1 MDNITLLKISS
12 FLLGLVGGG
21 FFIYSNVK
29 LSDFHNDYGDECEDY
44 QEYTFYLLLVFI
56 LSVVGLIFLCCAT
69 LINIIF
75 YIFNSFTIVSV
86 AIGRYY
92 YNNQVCDSQCKV
104 ECPELVELN
113 EKIDVFFIID
123 IVIVG
128 VTIIMIVLNI
138 ICKFL

>member
-1 MDNITLLKISS
+1 MIMEM
-12 FLLGLVGGG
+12 
-21 FFIYSNVK
+21 NVK
-29 LSDFHNDYGDECEDY
+29 IIKNIHL
-44 QEYTFYLLLVFI
+44 FI
-56 LSVVGLIFLCCAT
+56 ISIYIIGSRINILCCAT
-69 LINIIF
+69 IINIIF

>member
-29 LSDFHNDYGDECEDY
+29 LSDIHNDYGDECEDY

-56 LSVVGLIFLCCAT
+56 LSVVGLVFLCCST

-75 YIFNSFTIVSV
+75 YIFNSFTIFSV
-86 AIGRYY
+86 AISRYY
-92 YNNQVCDSQCKV
+92 YNNQVCDSKCKF
-104 ECPELVELN
+104 ECRELVELN
-113 EKIDVFFIID
+113 QKTDVFFIISS
-123 IVIVG
+123 
-128 VTIIMIVLNI
+128 
-138 ICKFL
+138 CH

>member
-29 LSDFHNDYGDECEDY
+29 LSDIHNDYGDECEDY

-56 LSVVGLIFLCCAT
+56 LSVVGLVFLCCST

-92 YNNQVCDSQCKV
+92 YNNQVCDSKCKN
-104 ECPELVELN
+104 ECSELVELN

-123 IVIVG
+123 IIIVG

>member
-29 LSDFHNDYGDECEDY
+29 LSDIHNDYGDECEDY

-56 LSVVGLIFLCCAT
+56 LSVVGLVFLCCST

-92 YNNQVCDSQCKV
+92 YNNQVCDSKCKN
-104 ECPELVELN
+104 ECSELVELN

-123 IVIVG
+123 IIIVG
-128 VTIIMIVLNI
+128 VTLIMIVLNI

>member
-29 LSDFHNDYGDECEDY
+29 LSDIHNDYGDECEDY

-56 LSVVGLIFLCCAT
+56 LSVVGLVFLCCST

-92 YNNQVCDSQCKV
+92 YNNQVCDSKCKN
-104 ECPELVELN
+104 ECSELVELN

-123 IVIVG
+123 IIIVG
-128 VTIIMIVLNI
+128 VTLIMIALNI

>member
-29 LSDFHNDYGDECEDY
+29 LSDIHNDYGDECEDY

-56 LSVVGLIFLCCAT
+56 LSVVGLVFLCCST

-86 AIGRYY
+86 AISRYY
-92 YNNQVCDSQCKV
+92 YNNQVCDSKCKV
-104 ECPELVELN
+104 ECHELVELN

-123 IVIVG
+123 IIIVG
-128 VTIIMIVLNI
+128 VTLIMIALNI